1 MAERN
6 LAPTWVATAS
16 FGFLT
21 LNSGLAIYSAR
32 GDPASVLFIVG
43 SYLALLLLF
52 RCLRAY
58 ERAPPGSPER
68 ERARRAVWPFTTLL
82 TAAFSSPRAGAAGAG
97 HPMERQVAALMM
109 AAFGAMACDSALAV
123 HDACGGGVVSAAAVL
138 VAYAAL
144 LALTFRFLRAFAG
157 RARGVGHEQ
166 DDEGRGVTAVDAV
179 RLDYG

>member
-1 MAERN
+1 MAENRN
-6 LAPTWVATAS
+6 LAPTWATTAGL
-16 FGFLT
+16 GFLT
-21 LNSGLAIYSAR
+21 LNSGLAIYRAK
-32 GDPASVLFIVG
+32 GDPASIFFVLG
-43 SYLALLLLF
+43 SYLTLLLLF
-52 RCLRAY
+52 GYLRAY
-58 ERAPPGSPER
+58 ERAPHVSPAR
-68 ERARRAVWPFTTLL
+68 ERARRAVWPLTTLL

-123 HDACGGGVVSAAAVL
+123 HDARGGDVVSAAAVL

-157 RARGVGHEQ
+157 RARGVGHGQ

-179 RLDYG
+179 RLD